1 MNTLPVVFETD
12 ELATTAVDGIDG
24 VTDVIKKVTFMLE
37 SVDEG
42 ILLEEMRLRATLSG
56 RDGRAMCI

>member
-12 ELATTAVDGIDG
+12 ELATTAVDGTEG
-24 VTDVIKKVTFMLE
+24 VTDVIKKVAFTLE

-42 ILLEEMRLRATLSG
+42 ILLEEMRLRAMLSG